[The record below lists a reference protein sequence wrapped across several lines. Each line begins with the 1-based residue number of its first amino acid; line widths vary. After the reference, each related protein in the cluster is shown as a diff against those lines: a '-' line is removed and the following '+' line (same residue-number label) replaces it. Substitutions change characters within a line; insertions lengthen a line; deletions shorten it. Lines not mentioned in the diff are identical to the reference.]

1 MARSCPLFLGR
12 MLCVPLLL
20 AALAGAGGCT
30 MCPDPLDYSGPV
42 PNGSTPQNNF
52 WARSNGILP
61 LGASPRPWPPIVQS
75 PTPAAPLPE
84 TLAADQSATQAGVE
98 AADKEAAVSAE
109 TDDASGEDAEP
120 EADRSVLALEPAS
133 GPAAVR

>member
-1 MARSCPLFLGR
+1 
-12 MLCVPLLL
+12 
-20 AALAGAGGCT
+20 

-75 PTPAAPLPE
+75 PTPASPLPE
-84 TLAADQSATQAGVE
+84 AVAAADGDTPAKGTETDE
-98 AADKEAAVSAE
+98 AADDGADEAGDV
-109 TDDASGEDAEP
+109 DAA
-120 EADRSVLALEPAS
+120 RSVLAAEPAS
-133 GPAAVR
+133 EASAVR